1 MTAQGN
7 YWVVVYDD
15 PGLGEMLSRQ
25 VDTREQA
32 LDLACA
38 FLTQPVA
45 VRALRGPGRAEVTL
59 DQIKRECAAKARTSS
74 RPPPG

>member
-1 MTAQGN
+1 MTTQRK

-15 PGLGEMLSRQ
+15 PQLGEMLSPE

-32 LDLACA
+32 LTQACSY
-38 FLTQPVA
+38 LTQLVS
-45 VRALRGPGRAEVTL
+45 VRALRGPGGAEVTL

-74 RPPPG
+74 LPR